1 MPDLWDTNPDNVF
14 STPGEQPDKAPSSHD
29 NDHTRGGALLRDH
42 CGRLRPPAY
51 ILIALVIALAAI
63 FLLIV
68 ALLFAPD

>member
-29 NDHTRGGALLRDH
+29 NDHTEEALLRDH
-42 CGRLRPPAY
+42 RGRLRPPAY

>member
-29 NDHTRGGALLRDH
+29 NDHTEEVLLRDH
-42 CGRLRPPAY
+42 RGRLRPPAD